1 MGRLSSSL
9 VVALACLACAVPVG
23 AADAAPASEREQAC
37 LAGAYEASAMEIAA
51 GLYLHADGRYDF
63 ALVYGALDEQ
73 SAGSWTADRDA
84 VYLTSDA
91 YVPPRIAVAGQRPVA
106 GGGFTF
112 LLDLPAGAS
121 RQYFDVEVQ
130 QEDGQTASHQMGE
143 EGLALSP
150 GEGERPVAVRL
161 VFPLLDLASP
171 AAVIAPGSG
180 AEVRFRFEPNDA
192 GKVSFEREALPRVEG
207 GGLRFERHGR
217 VLVLRTP
224 RPGCK
229 RQSAP

>member
-1 MGRLSSSL
+1 MALSLPRVILTVAGLAGAL
-9 VVALACLACAVPVG
+9 VLGPAH
-23 AADAAPASEREQAC
+23 AAPAIDREQAC
-37 LAGAYEASAMEIAA
+37 LAGAYEGGAMEIAA

-73 SAGSWTADRDA
+73 SAGAWTADRGA

-91 YVPPRIAVAGQRPVA
+91 YVPPRITVAEQRAAA
-106 GGGFTF
+106 GRAFTF

-130 QEDGQTASHQMGE
+130 QEDGQTATHQMGE
-143 EGLALSP
+143 DGLVLDP
-150 GEGERPVAVRL
+150 GEGQRPVAVRL

-171 AAVIAPGSG
+171 AAVIPPGSG

-192 GKVSFEREALPRVEG
+192 GKVSFEREALPRVD

-217 VLVLRTP
+217 SLVLRP
-224 RPGCK
+224 AGPGCK
-229 RQSAP
+229 R